1 MRGFP
6 KPQLR
11 VYEIDR
17 QALLCDIR
25 TQPEILMMMRLL
37 VLTLGLGVC
46 VPQNAFSQD
55 SDLPPRDPI
64 LQIEAGM
71 HTGAIRRIGADAA
84 CSTAV
89 TASEDKT
96 VRLWRLSDGKLLR
109 VMHPPIGPGN
119 DGKVYAVAIASNG
132 KWVAAGGF
140 SRTPGYHFVYL
151 FDAETGLMARTFGPF
166 PQVIEHLAVSPD
178 GKYLAAT
185 LRGGQGVRVWQ
196 HTSDD
201 LASWKM
207 VVDDRDYGGKD
218 STGAAFDAAGA
229 LYTVGHDRKLRR
241 YAPGFEKRATS
252 VITAG
257 AEPSAVAV
265 HPTDGLVA
273 LAYVEGR
280 RVDVYETSS
289 LQRAF
294 WADASPAGSGAVN
307 TVAWSGDGERLFAG
321 GSNNID
327 RRVVVTMWGDRGK
340 GAPRDVPVARDAI
353 LHLFPCGEG
362 AVAAAGD
369 PAFGRLRAD
378 GSPSIWKQ
386 SVGADMRGKL
396 GGDFTVSEDGYRVR
410 FGLAE
415 GARSPVLFDVP
426 SGVLSDAPENAKDLY
441 PPDVESLP
449 LSNWT
454 LSLAPRLGDE
464 RLQLSPRERSQS
476 VAVAPSKTAFVL
488 GGDYYIRSYTADGN
502 LAWQKQ
508 APGVV
513 WGVNVAKQGNVVV
526 AACGDGTLRWYRLTD
541 GALLL
546 SAFVQQT
553 DRRWIAWTPTGSFTT
568 SVGGESLI
576 GWVVNRTWSQAADYF
591 PASKFRRTFY
601 QPDTVKQAL
610 TETKSIFVDAI
621 DTISVD
627 PTQSVRSHQPPVVR
641 IVSPGDGYDVAS
653 NEISIVYR
661 IRSPSGLPVKRLSL
675 YVDGMLA
682 NEDTRSGLWVMNS
695 DFEFTGIIKAN
706 IPSRDVTVSLVAEI
720 DDSNSGADRVALHWW
735 KSEPDNRAIK
745 PNLYALLI
753 GAGDYED
760 QSLQLTSPANDV
772 DDFELL
778 LNLQKGKAFGNVQ
791 IVKLKDHGPQPATRQ
806 NILEKLVQLK
816 NQVQAPEDV
825 ALVYF
830 SGHGKSYP
838 RGGGSYLLPVDFHD
852 DPDLTAI
859 PKSDLFNIMKK
870 INGGLILFVD
880 ACYAA
885 NGLDTVDFLNET
897 ASWQTVRIVTYAS
910 SDRNEVSLTS
920 GKNSAFTKALVAGL
934 GGNAPHQGNSL
945 RTDELGVWLTTSVPR
960 LVSPKKQTPE
970 MIKSP
975 SWQHIP
981 IAEY

>member
-1 MRGFP
+1 
-6 KPQLR
+6 
-11 VYEIDR
+11 
-17 QALLCDIR
+17 
-25 TQPEILMMMRLL
+25 MMRLL
-37 VLTLGLGVC
+37 VLVLGLGVC
-46 VPQNAFSQD
+46 VPQGAFSQD

-71 HTGAIRRIGADAA
+71 HTAAIRRIGADAA
-84 CSTAV
+84 CSTVV
-89 TASEDKT
+89 TGSEDKT
-96 VRLWRLSDGKLLR
+96 VRLWRLSDGMLLK

-119 DGKVYAVAIASNG
+119 DGKIYAVAIAPNG

-140 SRTPGYHFVYL
+140 SRTPGHHFVYL
-151 FDAETGLMARTFGPF
+151 FDAETGSMVYTFGPF
-166 PQVIEHLAVSPD
+166 PQVVEHLAISPD
-178 GKYLAAT
+178 GKFLAAT
-185 LRGGQGVRVWQ
+185 LRAGQGVRVWQ
-196 HTSDD
+196 RTSDD
-201 LASWKM
+201 LASWKL
-207 VVDDRDYGGKD
+207 VVEDRDYGGKD
-218 STGAAFDAAGA
+218 STGAAFDTTGA
-229 LYTVGHDRKLRR
+229 LYTVGYDRKLRR
-241 YAPGFEKRATS
+241 YGPGFEKRAAS
-252 VITAG
+252 VFTAG
-257 AEPSAVAV
+257 DEPSAVAV

-273 LAYVEGR
+273 LTYVEGR

-289 LQRAF
+289 LQRVF
-294 WADASPAGSGAVN
+294 WADASPAGSGAVSS
-307 TVAWSGDGERLFAG
+307 VAWSGDGERLFAG

-353 LHLFPCGEG
+353 LHLFPCGDG
-362 AVAAAGD
+362 TLAAAGD
-369 PAFGRLRAD
+369 PAFGWFRAD
-378 GSPSIWKQ
+378 GTSSIWKQ
-386 SVGADMRGKL
+386 AVGADMRGKL
-396 GGDFTVSEDGYRVR
+396 GGDFTVSADGYRVR
-410 FGLAE
+410 FGLAD
-415 GARSPVLFDVP
+415 GGRSPVLFDVP
-426 SGVLSDAPENAKDLY
+426 NGVLSDAPENPNDLY
-441 PPDVESLP
+441 PPDVEGLP
-449 LSNWT
+449 ITNWNG
-454 LSLAPRLGDE
+454 SPAPRLGDN

-476 VAVAPSKTAFVL
+476 VAVGPSKTAFVL
-488 GGDYYIRSYTADGN
+488 GSDYYVRSYTADGN
-502 LAWQKQ
+502 LVWQKQ
-508 APGVV
+508 VPGVV

-546 SAFVQQT
+546 SAFIQQT

-591 PASKFRRTFY
+591 PVAKFRHTFY
-601 QPDTVKQAL
+601 QPGKVEQAL
-610 TETKSIFVDAI
+610 VDSTSVLVSAV

-627 PTQSVRSHQPPVVR
+627 PTQSVRSRQPPVVR
-641 IVSPGDGYDVAS
+641 IVSPGDGSVVAS

-661 IRSPSGLPVKRLSL
+661 IRSPSGRPVKSLSL
-675 YVDGMLA
+675 YVDGALA
-682 NEDTRSGLWVMNS
+682 NADTRNDLWVMNS
-695 DFEFTGIIKAN
+695 DFEFTGTIKAN
-706 IPSRDVTVSLVAEI
+706 FPPRDATISLVAEI
-720 DDSNSGADRVALHWW
+720 DDASSGADRAVLRWW
-735 KSEPDNRAIK
+735 KSEPDTRAIK

-760 QSLQLTSPANDV
+760 KSLQLASPSNDV
-772 DDFELL
+772 DDFEIL
-778 LNLQKGKAFGNVQ
+778 LNLQKNKAFGDVK
-791 IVKLKDHGPQPATRQ
+791 IVKLKDHGPQPATKQ
-806 NILEKLVQLK
+806 NILQKLVDLK
-816 NQVQAPEDV
+816 NNVQAPEDI

-859 PKSDLFNIMKK
+859 PKSDLFNILKK
-870 INGGLILFVD
+870 INGGLMLFVD

-897 ASWQTVRIVTYAS
+897 ASWQTMRVITYAS

-920 GKNSAFTKALVAGL
+920 GRNSAFTMALVTGL
-934 GGNAPHQGNSL
+934 GGNAPHQGSSL

-981 IAEY
+981 IAEYQ